1 MATVLRRRCMQGFM
15 AAPVVAGV
23 LLSRACVAP
32 SPDAGQD
39 FRPSEHRDETVRPSS
54 ADFANG

>member
-1 MATVLRRRCMQGFM
+1 MQGVM

-23 LLSRACVAP
+23 LLSRACVAL